1 MAYSIRIFL
10 TAEQN
15 RTLSELRT
23 NSKLPQRVRD
33 RAEVVRLN
41 AHGWAVQKIAI
52 YFDWNPRTV
61 RDTLHRWQKSGLE
74 GLWDSPRPG
83 GKRRWQEADI
93 VYLEDCLRNDPRRYN
108 AKQLAQKLAKERDVE
123 LSPQQIRSILRKRG

>member
-61 RDTLHRWQKSGLE
+61 SDTLHRWQKSGLE
-74 GLWDSPRPG
+74 GLWDSLG
-83 GKRRWQEADI
+83 
-93 VYLEDCLRNDPRRYN
+93 
-108 AKQLAQKLAKERDVE
+108 
-123 LSPQQIRSILRKRG
+123 

>member
-1 MAYSIRIFL
+1 MAYYTRIFL
-10 TAEQN
+10 TPEQN

-41 AHGWAVQKIAI
+41 AHGWTVEKIAI

-74 GLWDSPRPG
+74 GLWDSPRSG

-93 VYLEDCLRNDPRRYN
+93 VYLEDCLRNDPCRYN
-108 AKQLAQKLAKERDVE
+108 AKQLAQKLAQERDVE
-123 LSPQQIRSILRKRG
+123 LSPQQIRSILHKRG

>member
-1 MAYSIRIFL
+1 MAYYIRIFL
-10 TAEQN
+10 TPEQN

-41 AHGWAVQKIAI
+41 AHGWTVEKIAI

-74 GLWDSPRPG
+74 GLGDSPRPG

-93 VYLEDCLRNDPRRYN
+93 VYLEDCLRNDARRYN

-123 LSPQQIRSILRKRG
+123 LSPQQIRSILHKRG

>member
-1 MAYSIRIFL
+1 MAYYIRIFL
-10 TAEQN
+10 TPEQN

-33 RAEVVRLN
+33 RAEVVRMN
-41 AHGWAVQKIAI
+41 AHGWAVEKIAI

-93 VYLEDCLRNDPRRYN
+93 VYLEDCLRNDSRRYN

-123 LSPQQIRSILRKRG
+123 LSPQQIRSILHKRG

>member
-1 MAYSIRIFL
+1 MAYHLRIFL
-10 TAEQN
+10 TDEQN
-15 RTLSELRT
+15 RILRELRT
-23 NSKLPQRVRD
+23 NTQLPQRVRD

-41 AHGWAVQKIAI
+41 AHGWTVEKIAI
-52 YFDWNPRTV
+52 YFDWNCRAV
-61 RDTLHRWQKSGLE
+61 RETLHRWQKIGLE

-83 GKRRWQEADI
+83 RKRRWQEADI

>member
-1 MAYSIRIFL
+1 MAYYTRIFL
-10 TAEQN
+10 TPEQN

-41 AHGWAVQKIAI
+41 AHGWTVEKIAI

-93 VYLEDCLRNDPRRYN
+93 VYLEDCLRNDSRRYN

-123 LSPQQIRSILRKRG
+123 LSPQQIRSILHKRG

>member
-1 MAYSIRIFL
+1 MAYYIRIFL
-10 TAEQN
+10 TPEQN

-41 AHGWAVQKIAI
+41 AHGWTVEKIAI

>member
-1 MAYSIRIFL
+1 MAYYIRIFL
-10 TAEQN
+10 TPEQN

-41 AHGWAVQKIAI
+41 AHGWTVEKIAI

-74 GLWDSPRPG
+74 GLGDSPRPG

-93 VYLEDCLRNDPRRYN
+93 VYLEDCFS
-108 AKQLAQKLAKERDVE
+108 AFA
-123 LSPQQIRSILRKRG
+123 

>member
-1 MAYSIRIFL
+1 MAYYIRIFL
-10 TAEQN
+10 TPEQN

-23 NSKLPQRVRD
+23 NSKLSQRVRD
-33 RAEVVRLN
+33 RAEVVRMN
-41 AHGWAVQKIAI
+41 AHGWAVEKIAI

>member
-1 MAYSIRIFL
+1 MAYYIRIFL
-10 TAEQN
+10 TPEQN

-23 NSKLPQRVRD
+23 NSKLLTRVRD
-33 RAEVVRLN
+33 RAEVIRMN
-41 AHGWAVQKIAI
+41 AHGWAVEKIAI